1 MRNIIKYKIIRFNYI
16 ENKIK
21 ICIAFFASQNAQ
33 FNHVFNYIFYDVFAW
48 K

>member
-21 ICIAFFASQNAQ
+21 IYIAFFASQNAQ
-33 FNHVFNYIFYDVFAW
+33 FNYVFNYVFL
-48 K
+48 